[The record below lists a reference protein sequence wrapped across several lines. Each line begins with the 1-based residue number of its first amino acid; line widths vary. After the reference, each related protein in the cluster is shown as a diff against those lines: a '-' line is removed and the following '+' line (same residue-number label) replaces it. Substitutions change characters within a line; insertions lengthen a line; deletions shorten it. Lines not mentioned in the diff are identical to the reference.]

1 MERNNKIEGPIAEEV
16 MKDFLKII
24 KILINYSW
32 TFRKSSW
39 IKDNE
44 KNQVQISIES
54 LTKANQI
61 FLERY
66 FVKSN
71 KHPNLTV
78 FNNNKI
84 KE

>member
-1 MERNNKIEGPIAEEV
+1 
-16 MKDFLKII
+16 MKDFFKDNKNFDQII
-24 KILINYSW
+24 VGRLENPN
-32 TFRKSSW
+32 W

-84 KE
+84 KK

>member
-1 MERNNKIEGPIAEEV
+1 
-16 MKDFLKII
+16 MKDFFKDNKNFDQII
-24 KILINYSW
+24 VGRLENPN
-32 TFRKSSW
+32 W

-66 FVKSN
+66 FVKSIN
-71 KHPNLTV
+71 
-78 FNNNKI
+78 I
-84 KE
+84 QI